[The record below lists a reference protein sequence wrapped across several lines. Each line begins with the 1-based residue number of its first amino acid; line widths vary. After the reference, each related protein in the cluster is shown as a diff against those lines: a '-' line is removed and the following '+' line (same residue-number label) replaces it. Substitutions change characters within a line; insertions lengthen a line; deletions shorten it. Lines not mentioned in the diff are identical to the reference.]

1 MRSEGPVSQP
11 QYAPQAPWQP
21 PQAQPVAPPQQYASS
36 PQWMPQT
43 QPVPPQYAPQG
54 AAAQP
59 GSMQSVGAPAGGI
72 SQRRRRKWPLRVLII
87 LAALVVLLVG
97 GWFIAARPILHS
109 IAQNQFDQALSSGN
123 GNILPLPP
131 IISSLTLTEG
141 QLNNLI
147 TLSLAPSDPV
157 QNAVTHITPGG
168 VELDF
173 KLYGFA
179 CSITAIPVASN
190 GQVIMTQVQVNGILS
205 WVMSSDEMTSTL
217 NMHLQDAVS
226 RIHRQVVGVT
236 LKNGEVD
243 ILLGQVVI

>member
-1 MRSEGPVSQP
+1 VSQP
-11 QYAPQAPWQP
+11 QYAPQAQWQP
-21 PQAQPVAPPQQYASS
+21 PQAQPVAPPPQYASS

-43 QPVPPQYAPQG
+43 QPVPPQG

-59 GSMQSVGAPAGGI
+59 GSMVGTPANVPL
-72 SQRRRRKWPLRVLII
+72 RRKKKWPMRVLIVVGV
-87 LAALVVLLVG
+87 LVVLLVG

-131 IISSLTLTEG
+131 VISALTLTEG

-168 VELDF
+168 VDLDF